1 MRYYELLDSL
11 VIGRNSGDIQFAND
25 AKISGKHALINL
37 DRDESTFKITI
48 TDLESKNKTLVNRS
62 EIPPNKKIEIKYL
75 NLIEIGEQQFVIS
88 ETDNIN
94 LVFLNEMIK
103 EQLNRPL
110 SSISSNQKN
119 DSLKQ
124 DNIFSNSSLLA
135 DKENEIKI
143 LSNEISEIEKKTRLE
158 IAALD
163 NKKELLIKEAKS
175 QISEISKQLK
185 SLQLEVLSIK
195 QEQDRL
201 KADIEQK
208 KKKIINLK
216 DFDS

>member
-11 VIGRNSGDIQFAND
+11 VIGRNSGDIQFPND
-25 AKISGKHALINL
+25 VKISGKHALINL
-37 DRDESTFKITI
+37 DRDESPFKITI
-48 TDLESKNKTLVNRS
+48 TDLESKNKTIVNRS
-62 EIPPNKKIEIKYL
+62 EIPPNKNIEVKYL

-94 LVFLNEMIK
+94 LLLLNEMIK
-103 EQLNRPL
+103 EQLKRPL
-110 SSISSNQKN
+110 NSKSLNQKN

-124 DNIFSNSSLLA
+124 DNIFSNPDLIT
-135 DKENEIKI
+135 DKENEIKMI
-143 LSNEISEIEKKTRLE
+143 SNEISEIENNTRLE
-158 IAALD
+158 VKALD
-163 NKKELLIKEAKS
+163 NKKEALIKDAKS
-175 QISEISKQLK
+175 QILELTKQLK

>member
-1 MRYYELLDSL
+1 MRYYELTDSL
-11 VIGRNSGDIQFAND
+11 VIGRNSGDIQFPND
-25 AKISGKHALINL
+25 AKISGKHALIKL
-37 DRDESTFKITI
+37 DRDESPFKITI
-48 TDLESKNKTLVNRS
+48 TDLESKNKTIVNRS

-75 NLIEIGEQQFVIS
+75 NLIEIGEQQFVLS

-124 DNIFSNSSLLA
+124 DNIFSNPALLA
-135 DKENEIKI
+135 DKENEIKMI
-143 LSNEISEIEKKTRLE
+143 SNEISEIEKKTRLDV
-158 IAALD
+158 AALD
-163 NKKELLIKEAKS
+163 NKKEMLIKEAKS
-175 QISEISKQLK
+175 QIFELSKQLK